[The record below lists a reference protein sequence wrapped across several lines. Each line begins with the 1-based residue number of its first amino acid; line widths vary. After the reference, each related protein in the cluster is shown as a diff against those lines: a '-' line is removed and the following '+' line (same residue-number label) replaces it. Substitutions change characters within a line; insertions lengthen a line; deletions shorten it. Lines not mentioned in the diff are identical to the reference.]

1 MSMFSSTGARE
12 RAVRSKL
19 SRAAAVVG
27 VCGLGLVVAAC
38 GGDDDDSAT
47 TTAGTQAATTAA
59 SDAKQARIAYF
70 ATHQSSYT
78 VAAMKGIEEAI
89 EAGGATLTVFD
100 ANLDPRKQAQQ
111 IQDATT
117 SGKFDGFLILPSDG
131 TIAPQVKAAIDKGIQ
146 VASHN
151 IGIGDPS
158 VQEAQVEGMVVH
170 VGTDI
175 TREGKAM
182 GDLVVQAC
190 EGVDPCKVAY
200 LRGVPAM
207 PFDAAKFK
215 VVDDV
220 VKAQDNIEL
229 VGEASGGFERGG
241 GLKAAQD
248 LLQKTSDLNVIL
260 SHGDTMGLGALQ
272 AVERAGTDT
281 KVIGVGATRQGVEN
295 VKSGKFFGT
304 TTQLPINEGRIATEK
319 LLEAIGGGE
328 FSGEGIDA
336 AADQPIGPFITTT
349 TLEKDPSFVG
359 QWEG

>member
-1 MSMFSSTGARE
+1 M
-12 RAVRSKL
+12 SKL
-19 SRAAAVVG
+19 SGTGYRGRAARAKIARIAAVVG
-27 VCGLGLVVAAC
+27 VCGVGLVVTGC
-38 GGDDDDSAT
+38 GSDDDDSAAAKPAST
-47 TTAGTQAATTAA
+47 TTTAA
-59 SDAKQARIAYF
+59 SGSKQARIAYF

-78 VAAMKGIEEAI
+78 VAAIKGIEEAI
-89 EAGGATLTVFD
+89 KAGNATLTTFD

-131 TIAPQVKAAIDKGIQ
+131 TITPQVKTAIDKGIK

-151 IGIGDPS
+151 IAIGDPMI
-158 VQEAQVEGMVVH
+158 QKPQIDGMAVH

-175 TREGKAM
+175 KREGQAM

-207 PFDAAKFK
+207 PFDAGKFK
-215 VVDDV
+215 IVDEV
-220 VKAQDNIEL
+220 VKGQDNIEL

-248 LLQKTSDLNVIL
+248 LLQKTPDLNVIL

-272 AVERAGTDT
+272 AVGRAGSDA
-281 KVIGVGATRQGVEN
+281 KIIGVGSTRQGVEN

-304 TTQLPINEGRIATEK
+304 TTQLPIDEGRIATEK
-319 LLEAIGGGE
+319 LLEAVGGGE
-328 FSGEGIDA
+328 STGEGIDA
-336 AADQPIGPFITTT
+336 AADVPLGPFVTKT
-349 TLEKDPSFVG
+349 TLEKDPSFTG